1 MNKFHGM
8 FILALL
14 SVLGMLYITITKPNE
29 IEHFAPIATGAV
41 SGYLTL
47 LTPKSAGEKDED
59 RRLQA
64 EATRSAMYNPNL
76 PGDKGINP
84 GA

>member
-14 SVLGMLYITITKPNE
+14 SVCGMFYITIKSPNQ

-47 LTPKSAGEKDED
+47 LTPKSGKEKDED
-59 RRLQA
+59 RELQA
-64 EATRSAMYNPNL
+64 AAAQPAH
-76 PGDKGINP
+76 KGINP
-84 GA
+84 GE